1 MTPRPPHSR
10 TRRALA
16 GALVLACALWACGK
30 RDSAKSAE
38 AAPQPAPLTQA
49 QPEPAPAPK
58 EPVIPERMAKYP
70 KPGWSKHVVD
80 DQGPLC
86 VFSGFADQELTKFPA
101 EAKKQTLKANAS
113 VVMGSF
119 AGWCV
124 SEKCDDLPSLQC
136 SVRREGDTLVVHTH
150 YWGYRKDGSSCTN
163 EICRPVSAGCETP
176 PLEAGKYTIQHG
188 DKSYP
193 LKIPSVLR
201 DPCFGVE

>member
-1 MTPRPPHSR
+1 MNPRRPISR
-10 TRRALA
+10 TSNLLVAV
-16 GALVLACALWACGK
+16 VLACGLWACGK
-30 RDSAKSAE
+30 GDSGKRSE
-38 AAPQPAPLTQA
+38 AAPQAAPLTT
-49 QPEPAPAPK
+49 PEPAKAPPPADPA
-58 EPVIPERMAKYP
+58 IPPPMGKYP

-86 VFSGFADQELTKFPA
+86 VFAGFADQELTKFA
-101 EAKKQTLKANAS
+101 ADAKKQTLRANAS
-113 VVMGSF
+113 VVIGSF

-136 SVRREGDTLVVHTH
+136 SVKREGDTLLVHTH
-150 YWGYRKDGSSCTN
+150 YWGYRKDGSACPN

-176 PLEAGKYTIQHG
+176 PLEPGKYTIQHG
-188 DKSYP
+188 EKSYP